1 MTDFNT
7 PPTKDE
13 IQYARD
19 VIQGKRKWDARI
31 IIGFAIFGALF
42 GILVG
47 FSSAQANNESLDIGF
62 TLLCSGICAA
72 TLAIVSMLVLNSI
85 RSIGALCKVW
95 LPARILVGI
104 ACLLLVSRIVQK
116 IAFWVFFPSEFIADV
131 VLSVLFLIFYIL
143 LFNIGLRIFFAL
155 YCLITGKDEDE
166 IMTRAIAA
174 KTNKKK

>member
-1 MTDFNT
+1 MADRNRRQGNQAGLPQLRPPKGCKERGMKCLRKRT
-7 PPTKDE
+7 PTSRSTRISCVPTSSTPT
-13 IQYARD
+13 
-19 VIQGKRKWDARI
+19 
-31 IIGFAIFGALF
+31 ALRA
-42 GILVG
+42 
-47 FSSAQANNESLDIGF
+47 SR
-62 TLLCSGICAA
+62 AA
-72 TLAIVSMLVLNSI
+72 ALAIVSMLVLNSI

-143 LFNIGLRIFFAL
+143 LFNIGLRIIFAL